1 MTLELAA
8 EKKDDRN
15 MIRPFS
21 WLWMNIILIILVV
34 LLAGAGI
41 GFYITK
47 IQQFSAILEQLH
59 EKTIKIEE
67 ARAIDQSHLANLN
80 KVINQQ
86 AEQLQ
91 QQNRSIKQLTLFEQ
105 QKQWRLDEINY
116 LVNLAKASLVF
127 SHDLQTSQRLLEQ
140 VHATILELH
149 DPSLDNLD
157 QAVQADMQMLAST
170 KWQNFS
176 QVFLQ
181 LSSLELQI
189 DDMPL
194 LGSSFVRDE
203 NMSPDENMSS
213 AAKTWRERLKESL
226 QQLKYFVVV
235 RKTANSLLPLIAQ
248 EQGEYIN
255 QYLHMQLAN
264 AQWAALHNDNA
275 IYHASLEQEN
285 LWINRYFVVLNPK
298 TQDVLSALAELQNQ
312 DVGSPGLNLNKTSN
326 ALSALR
332 HV

>member
-1 MTLELAA
+1 MTLELAV
-8 EKKDDRN
+8 EKKDNRN
-15 MIRPFS
+15 IIRPFS
-21 WLWMNIILIILVV
+21 WLWLNILLIVLILLLV
-34 LLAGAGI
+34 GAGV

-47 IQQFSAILEQLH
+47 VQQMSATVAQLH

-67 ARAIDQSHLANLN
+67 ARVIDQSQLAGLN
-80 KVINQQ
+80 KIINQQ
-86 AEQLQ
+86 AEQLE

-116 LVNLAKASLVF
+116 LVNLANTSLVF
-127 SHDLQTSQRLLEQ
+127 AHDLQTSQRLLEQ
-140 VHATILELH
+140 VHTIILGLH
-149 DPSLDNLD
+149 DPGLDNLD

-176 QVFLQ
+176 QIFVQ
-181 LSSLELQI
+181 LTTLERQV

-194 LGSSFVRDE
+194 LGSGFVRDE
-203 NMSPDENMSS
+203 NVSPDEEIAPM
-213 AAKTWRERLKESL
+213 AKTWRERLKESL

-264 AQWAALHNDNA
+264 AQWAALHNDNS
-275 IYHASLEQEN
+275 IYHSSLEQEN
-285 LWINRYFVVLNPK
+285 IWINRYFVVLNPR
-298 TQDVLSALAELQNQ
+298 TQDVLSVLSELQSQ
-312 DVGSPGLNLNKTSN
+312 DVGFPELNLDKTIN
-326 ALSALR
+326 ALSVLR
-332 HV
+332 HS